1 MSTHIDLN
9 KMLIPEAATPATL
22 ELFEIQTLHPMAAAK
37 DSHEDHGTSTENAD
51 DSNHDPP
58 VRANSFSS

>member
-1 MSTHIDLN
+1 
-9 KMLIPEAATPATL
+9 MLIPEAATPATL